1 MPWNFFV
8 QGFGLFMTIH
18 NLLLVLAGVALGI
31 IMGATPGLTA
41 TLAVAVVLPFT
52 LFLNAV
58 SGIALLIG
66 VYKGATYGGSVSAI
80 LIGTPGTPSAAAT
93 VLDGYEL
100 SKQGKPGKALGMAI
114 YASVIGDTF
123 SDIVLILVA
132 YPLAMVALRF
142 GPPELTVILVFSLLI
157 IGLVSSGALLKGV
170 VAGLFGLVLSLIGM
184 DPMTGV
190 LRFTFGNPQLFAG
203 ISFLPMLIGMYGI
216 SEVLIQAEHRHAS
229 DSLQI
234 RNYQD
239 TSKKSRDD
247 NRVTRKDMKSSLQA
261 IIMSSFIGTGIGIL
275 PGLGGAV
282 AAFLGYGVAKN
293 FSKKPEAFGKGS
305 IEGVAAAEA
314 ANNAVCGAT
323 LVPLLAFGIPGDT
336 VTAVLLG
343 AFIIQGLTPGPR
355 IFQRSGAIIYAIYI
369 SMLVAN
375 AANLFLGSQVAHYF
389 SRLRE
394 IPKRYIFPVVVGFC
408 VVGSYAVNS
417 NPVDVVVML
426 VAGLLGYVLRKGG
439 FPLAPVNI
447 ALILGPKLE
456 LSLRQSLLL
465 SNGDWWTFFKR
476 PLSLG
481 LIIAFTI
488 GGIGLVSVMYSIKRS
503 RRLGAVQ
510 EGPSELD

>member
-1 MPWNFFV
+1 MPWDFFV
-8 QGFGLFMTIH
+8 QGFGIFMTIH
-18 NLLLVLAGVALGI
+18 NVLFVLTGVAVGI

-41 TLAVAVVLPFT
+41 TLAVAVILPFT
-52 LFLNAV
+52 FFLNTV

-66 VYKGATYGGSVSAI
+66 VYKGATYGGSISAI
-80 LIGTPGTPSAAAT
+80 LIGTPGTPAAAAT
-93 VLDGYEL
+93 VFDGYEL
-100 SKQGKPGKALGMAI
+100 SKQGKSGKVLKMAI

-123 SDIVLILVA
+123 SDLVLLLVA
-132 YPLAMVALRF
+132 YPLAMVALHF
-142 GPPELTVILVFSLLI
+142 GPPEFTVILVFSLLI

-190 LRFTFGNPQLFAG
+190 LRFTFGNPQLFDG
-203 ISFLPMLIGMYGI
+203 ISFLPILIGMYGI

-239 TSKKSRDD
+239 TPKKSRDD
-247 NRVTRKDMKSSLQA
+247 DRVTRKDMKSSLQA

-275 PGLGGAV
+275 PGIGGAV
-282 AAFLGYGVAKN
+282 AAFLGYGTAKS

-323 LVPLLAFGIPGDT
+323 LIPLLAFGIPGDT

-343 AFIIQGLTPGPR
+343 AFMIQGLTPGPR
-355 IFQRSGAIIYAIYI
+355 IFQRSGAIIYAIFVG
-369 SMLVAN
+369 MFVAN
-375 AANLFLGSQVAHYF
+375 AANLFLGRIAAHYF

-394 IPKRYIFPVVVGFC
+394 IPTRYVFTVVVGLC
-408 VVGSYAVNS
+408 IVGSYAVNS
-417 NPVDVVVML
+417 NSADVIVML
-426 VAGLLGYVLRKGG
+426 IAGLLGYVFRKGG

-456 LSLRQSLLL
+456 LSVRQSLLL
-465 SNGDWWTFFKR
+465 SGGNWGTFFTR

-488 GGIGLVSVMYSIKRS
+488 GGIGLAFITNFIKRS
-503 RRLGAVQ
+503 KR
-510 EGPSELD
+510 